1 MTSSEAR
8 RRTISRARPRN
19 DRRLKADEPVEASR
33 VRFSNNLRFDP
44 PSCYLETFLEA
55 GCWYTVEQ
63 LDAMSRS
70 ADKEAQEEA
79 DESSGDHTMR
89 GLEHL
94 VSDAA
99 FDNVIR
105 QVKDVVNSVLTEQ
118 RFQRDQNIS
127 NEERIRYV
135 SRKFSKNSREAA
147 EQFGAVDS
155 STAILIRT
163 EEMMRSKQLK
173 FGSLNLS
180 VPNKPKTSKS
190 MRKRRN
196 TPSRRRASVH
206 ASSSTDWNGNDL
218 SSSVSTSMG
227 GSVVSQRSTRSYI
240 SSNSVFDIDRPTPSI
255 KSSSKGGPDFEMHK
269 ISFRI

>member
-1 MTSSEAR
+1 MTSSAMR
-8 RRTISRARPRN
+8 RRSISRARPRD
-19 DRRLKADEPVEASR
+19 DRVKEDDPVKASR

-55 GCWYTVEQ
+55 GCWYTVEE
-63 LDAMSRS
+63 LDVLSRA

-79 DESSGDHTMR
+79 DETSGDHTMR

-99 FDNVIR
+99 FDKVIQ
-105 QVKDVVNSVLTEQ
+105 QVRDVIKAVLTEQ
-118 RFQRDQNIS
+118 NFQRDQHIS

-135 SRKFSKNSREAA
+135 SRKFSKNSRESA

-163 EEMMRSKQLK
+163 EEMMRNKQLK
-173 FGSLNLS
+173 FGGLNLRVTDKS
-180 VPNKPKTSKS
+180 KTSKS
-190 MRKRRN
+190 MKKRRN
-196 TPSRRRASVH
+196 TPNRRRGSAH
-206 ASSSTDWNGNDL
+206 SSYSDWNGNDL
-218 SSSVSTSMG
+218 SSAVSTSMG
-227 GSVVSQRSTRSYI
+227 GSVVSQHSTRSYI

-255 KSSSKGGPDFEMHK
+255 KSSSRGGPDFEMHK
-269 ISFRI
+269 ISFRL